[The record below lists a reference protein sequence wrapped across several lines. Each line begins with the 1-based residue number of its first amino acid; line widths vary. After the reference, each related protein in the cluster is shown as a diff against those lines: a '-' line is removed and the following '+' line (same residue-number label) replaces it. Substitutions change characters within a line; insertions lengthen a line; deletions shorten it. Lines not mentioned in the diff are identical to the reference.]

1 MRLTTEQID
10 QYNALTQVVG
20 FVPLTG
26 RTIIEVTGPD
36 RLQIL
41 QSFTTNDVK
50 RLTPGQGCEAF
61 VTSPQGKT
69 LGHVFIFCEADK
81 HVLDTTPDQSRA
93 LIDHFSRYIIT
104 EDAFFTDKIAEF
116 TDLLVAG
123 PEAAGLLSS
132 LTGEPMPTAMLG
144 HRVSSIAG
152 QAVVIRRV
160 EYAGPQSYFLQI
172 ATPQAPAV
180 IAALH
185 QAGATACDHAAV
197 ESARLEAGFPLYGLD
212 ITTDNLPQ
220 EVSRDAQAISFTKG
234 CYLGQETVARID
246 AIGHVN
252 RLLVGV
258 QFSADAELL
267 PAGTEL
273 LANGQAVGHVTS
285 SAWSPRLQA
294 PLALAYLRRNQAQA
308 GNELG
313 SALGAAVV
321 VALPL
326 SRVV

>member
-1 MRLTTEQID
+1 MKPTLEQLA
-10 QYNALTQVVG
+10 QYSALTQGVG
-20 FVPLTG
+20 FLPLTG

-36 RLQIL
+36 RVQIL

-50 RLTPGQGCEAF
+50 RLAPGQGCEAF

-81 HVLDTTPDQSRA
+81 HVLDTTPDQTRA

-104 EDAFFTDKIAEF
+104 EDASFTDKTAEF
-116 TDLLVAG
+116 TDVLVAG
-123 PEAAGLLSS
+123 PQASALLSS
-132 LTGEPMPTAMLG
+132 LTGGLMPTNLLE
-144 HRVSSIAG
+144 HRVASIGG
-152 QAVVIRRV
+152 QVVVIRRV

-172 ATPQAPAV
+172 ATPRAPDL

-185 QAGATACDHAAV
+185 QAGATACDHTAA
-197 ESARLEAGFPLYGLD
+197 ESARLEAGFPLFALD
-212 ITTDNLPQ
+212 ITADNLPQ
-220 EVSRDAQAISFTKG
+220 EVGRDAQAISFTKG

-252 RLLVGV
+252 RLLIGV
-258 QFSADAELL
+258 QFPPNSGLL
-267 PAGTEL
+267 PAGMEV

-294 PLALAYLRRNQAQA
+294 PLALAYVRRNQAKA
-308 GNELG
+308 GIELA
-313 SALGAAVV
+313 SATGAAVV
-321 VALPL
+321 VSLPL
-326 SRVV
+326 IRSI